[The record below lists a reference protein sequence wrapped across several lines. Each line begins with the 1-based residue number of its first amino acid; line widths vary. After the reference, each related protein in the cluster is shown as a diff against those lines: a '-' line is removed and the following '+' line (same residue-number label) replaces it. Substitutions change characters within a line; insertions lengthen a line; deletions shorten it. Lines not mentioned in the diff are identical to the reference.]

1 MIISSDTPAPEKM
14 SWKVWGAAPGRIFGW
29 LYFHENVQN
38 TKYDLLL
45 YKKKL
50 TSNLFIV
57 SKDIDS
63 VHYSVVNW
71 RVVSILNI
79 FLLKCNKIWINKKTW
94 KIFEIDLNFSFR
106 DKYWRYTY
114 LPVWN
119 HCDID
124 FHVELIKA
132 LLKTVNDVLFA
143 GHVSKFFDKPHERS
157 ISVLNT
163 LVFDADCNFRRVRE
177 LSINYYEIHS

>member
-29 LYFHENVQN
+29 LYFHQNVQN

-57 SKDIDS
+57 SKDTDS

-94 KIFEIDLNFSFR
+94 KFFEIDLNFSFR
-106 DKYWRYTY
+106 DKYWHYTY

-124 FHVELIKA
+124 FHVKLIKG
-132 LLKTVNDVLFA
+132 LLKMVNGVLFA
-143 GHVSKFFDKPHERS
+143 GHVQ
-157 ISVLNT
+157 
-163 LVFDADCNFRRVRE
+163 
-177 LSINYYEIHS
+177 